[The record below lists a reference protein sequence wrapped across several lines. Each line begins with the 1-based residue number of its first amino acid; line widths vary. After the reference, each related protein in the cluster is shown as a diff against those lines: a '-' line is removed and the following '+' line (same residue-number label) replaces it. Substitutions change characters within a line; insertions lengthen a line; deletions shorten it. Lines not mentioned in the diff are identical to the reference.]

1 MFTVSKLLNSKKIRI
16 ITYKDDNKNIFFSKI
31 IKYDFSSRT
40 KRDYLQYKYLV
51 YDDTIYEGIKKEYLM
66 YKYLVDRNNNSFEN
80 FNIYEE
86 IKIKDVSEKVELNF
100 DYKDKKYCIELDICD
115 LLDYEADE
123 EDKEDKGDENNSK
136 ENIDKIC
143 IIISDYDN
151 TKIRF
156 YDYFLKDNT
165 LNDIFNNINNILLKL
180 KGLHELNFIHGDF
193 HTSNILIDSNNNISF
208 IDPEFSLILD
218 NNNIIIDDDI
228 QLINL
233 YLKLD
238 DGYQL
243 TNNFLKIFDIYL
255 LVIHIYRYRYN
266 KLSFLENIYYYI
278 ISNNISDDYFS
289 YFYLIYHQVFYYV
302 KKFGNIEKIMQ
313 NINLIASFKII
324 KKIVLKK
331 FEKIKNINYET
342 NVSFIKIHEIFE
354 ELYEI
359 NK

>member
-1 MFTVSKLLNSKKIRI
+1 MFTISKLLKSKKIRI
-16 ITYKDDNKNIFFSKI
+16 ITYEDNIKNIFFNKI
-31 IKYDFSSRT
+31 IKYDFSTHSR
-40 KRDYLQYKYLV
+40 RNYLTYKYS
-51 YDDTIYEGIKKEYLM
+51 DDNAYNEFKCEGIKREYLM
-66 YKYLVDRNNNSFEN
+66 YKYLVDQNNSFEN
-80 FNIYEE
+80 FNIYQEIE
-86 IKIKDVSEKVELNF
+86 IKDFNNIELKFNYN
-100 DYKDKKYCIELDICD
+100 DQEICIELNTND
-115 LLDYEADE
+115 LLD
-123 EDKEDKGDENNSK
+123 EDDSK

-156 YDYFLKDNT
+156 YDYFLKINIS
-165 LNDIFNNINNILLKL
+165 NDIFNNINNILLKL

-208 IDPEFSLILD
+208 IDPEFSLIL
-218 NNNIIIDDDI
+218 NKNNIIIIDDEI
-228 QLINL
+228 PLINL

-243 TNNFLKIFDIYL
+243 TNDFLKIFDIYL

-278 ISNNISDDYFS
+278 ISNNICEDYFS
-289 YFYLIYHQVFYYV
+289 YFYVIYHQVFYYV
-302 KKFGNIEKIMQ
+302 KKFGNIEKIIS

-324 KKIVLKK
+324 KKILLKK
-331 FEKIKNINYET
+331 FENMKMIDYET

-359 NK
+359 NSE